1 MKRINLKFIIFLL
14 VISFIPHGIQS
25 AELPQIKLR
34 GSRHP
39 EFVRIVMEG
48 PEALISKGI
57 VNQRGQDIVVHF
69 QGPGFSLEDVELP
82 FAYKTVRNTVV
93 FSPKD
98 FKQFKTAF
106 LKSPPRLVIDVY
118 QDIKIEEKKD
128 EVKDKI
134 IPLKTRII
142 IIDPGHG
149 GYEYGLIAGNYREK
163 DVVLDLAKTLRA
175 LIVKG
180 GAQCLFTRNG
190 DQIIPLAERAA
201 FSNNKKGEIFLS
213 LHTGRHKD
221 IVLYTPVLSGSP
233 PMDEGVSAGQRPFIS
248 KTSALMESM
257 QKAVREN
264 LGANMVS
271 VTPLPYSVLSGIEA
285 AALIIELPSFG
296 ESGYETEFKKMLV
309 NTILKGI
316 YFYEGNQANQN
327 RS

>member
-1 MKRINLKFIIFLL
+1 MKRINLKLISLLL
-14 VISFIPHGIQS
+14 VVSFIPPGIQS
-25 AELPQIKLR
+25 AELSQIKLR

-39 EFVRIVMEG
+39 EFVRIVLEG

-57 VNQRGQDIVVHF
+57 INQRGQDIVVNF
-69 QGPGFSLEDVELP
+69 QGSGFSLEDVELP

-98 FKQFKTAF
+98 FKQFKTTF

-118 QDIKIEEKKD
+118 QDVKIEEKKD
-128 EVKDKI
+128 EAKDKI
-134 IPLKTRII
+134 IPLKAGVI

-163 DVVLDLAKTLRA
+163 DIVLDLAKTLRA
-175 LIVKG
+175 LIMKG
-180 GAQCLFTRNG
+180 GAQGLLTRNG
-190 DQIIPLAERAA
+190 DQFIPLTERAA
-201 FSNNKKGEIFLS
+201 FSNTKKGGIFLS

-221 IVLYTPVLSGSP
+221 IVLYTPVLSASP
-233 PMDEGVSAGQRPFIS
+233 SIDEGASAGQRPFIS

-257 QKAVREN
+257 QKSVREN

-271 VTPLPYSVLSGIEA
+271 VKPLPYSILSGIEA

-296 ESGYETEFKKMLV
+296 DAGYGNEYKKMLA
-309 NTILKGI
+309 NIILKGI
-316 YFYEGNQANQN
+316 YFYEGSQAN
-327 RS
+327 

>member
-1 MKRINLKFIIFLL
+1 MKLINLKLISFLL
-14 VISFIPHGIQS
+14 VISFITPGIQS
-25 AELPQIKLR
+25 AELPRIKLR

-39 EFVRIVMEG
+39 EFVRIVLEG
-48 PEALISKGI
+48 PEVLLSKGI
-57 VNQRGQDIVVHF
+57 VNQRGQDIVVNF
-69 QGPGFSLEDVELP
+69 QDSGFSLEDVELP

-98 FKQFKTAF
+98 FKQFKTVF

-128 EVKDKI
+128 GAKDKI
-134 IPLKTRII
+134 IPLKTEII

-149 GYEYGLIAGNYREK
+149 GYEYGLTAGNYREK

-175 LIVKG
+175 LIIKVE
-180 GAQCLFTRNG
+180 AQCLLTRNG
-190 DQIIPLAERAA
+190 DQFIPLTERAA

-221 IVLYTPVLSGSP
+221 IVLYTPVLSGSLP
-233 PMDEGVSAGQRPFIS
+233 IDEGASAGQRPFIS

-271 VTPLPYSVLSGIEA
+271 VKPLPYSILPGIEA
-285 AALIIELPSFG
+285 AALIIELPSLG
-296 ESGYETEFKKMLV
+296 DAGYETEFKKMLAA
-309 NTILKGI
+309 TILKGI
-316 YFYEGNQANQN
+316 YFFEGSQAN
-327 RS
+327 